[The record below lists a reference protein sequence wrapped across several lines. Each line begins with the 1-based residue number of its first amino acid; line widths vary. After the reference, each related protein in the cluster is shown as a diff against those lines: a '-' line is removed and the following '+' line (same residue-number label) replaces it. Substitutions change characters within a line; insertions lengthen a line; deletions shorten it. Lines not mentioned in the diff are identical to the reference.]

1 MYDKTALG
9 LSKPG
14 LDKGRV
20 HPWVA
25 AAVQMIAVGNII
37 ANIIMTSS
45 FIYLFI
51 YSWTTAAPNKRLNN
65 TTRK

>member
-37 ANIIMTSS
+37 ANIIMTS

-51 YSWTTAAPNKRLNN
+51 YLFLDNSTPNKRLNN

>member
-25 AAVQMIAVGNII
+25 AAMQMIAIGNII
-37 ANIIMTSS
+37 ANIITIIII
-45 FIYLFI
+45 IYLFLDN
-51 YSWTTAAPNKRLNN
+51 STPNKRLNS